1 MQRNLRHLQLLEVRA
16 RYTLNIMEKRFGVEC
31 EVFFPLKKDTTY
43 QEADDSIPVS
53 STPNYKGVLI
63 IPQIYQKGAQGT
75 MDMLDSFDVDPTLYL
90 PQQLDFPRNS
100 VIKPLLQ
107 IEGAMDRNILYRID
121 SFVSMSP
128 RPWYRKALLVPAG
141 RRVEVPQ
148 EIEMLDAQSETPTS
162 IQQAATISFNPQV
175 NKGFRKV
182 VASD

>member
-1 MQRNLRHLQLLEVRA
+1 MQRNLHHLQLLEVRA
-16 RYTLNIMEKRFGVEC
+16 RHTLNLMEKRFGVQC
-31 EVFFPLKKDTTY
+31 EVFFPIKKDTTY

-53 STPNYKGVLI
+53 TTPNYQGVLI

-75 MDMLDSFDVDPTLYL
+75 SDMMDSFDDGPTLYL

-100 VIKPLLQ
+100 IIKPLIQ
-107 IEGAMDRNILYRID
+107 IEGALDRNILYRID
-121 SFVSMSP
+121 SFVAMSP

-141 RRVEVPQ
+141 RRVDVPQ
-148 EIEMLDAQSETPTS
+148 EIEMLDLASETPTS
-162 IQQAATISFNPQV
+162 IQQAPSISFNPQV